1 MSMKIPFAKSAPL
14 LIAIAAL
21 LTGCGKNPPA
31 APAKAAAD
39 FPLPEPP
46 LVADCA
52 PGIPG
57 GRLVIATFGDPK
69 TFNPITA
76 NEQSSEEIYRH
87 LFASLLGFDWTTQQV
102 TPGLAESWTNTSD
115 GKTWTF
121 KLRKNLHWSDGEPLT
136 ADDVVFTWDV
146 IYNPEIDNVMRDA
159 FIIGGKKIAV
169 TKLDDLTIQAVTPD
183 IYAPFL
189 ENFGG
194 VPILPKHILAKTV
207 ADKTFTSAYGVNWQP
222 AEIVGSGPFR
232 LKEYKPAQSILLERN
247 PYFFEVDSN
256 GLRMPYF
263 DNIIYTVVPDMNA
276 MSLRFLSG
284 ESDVDDFIFP
294 YEYDRFKTGAAKG
307 KFNLLKT
314 PYLNTEYLGFLMKA
328 GNEKENPL
336 LNKKVRQAINYGF
349 DRREMI
355 QYLRKG
361 VGRPAESGFTP
372 YGLPSF
378 DSEKVKG
385 YTYDVVKAKQLLKE
399 AGYANGNGLPE
410 MKLYTNET
418 YKEFALYVSKQLEQ
432 IGLKVKVE
440 ISQPA
445 ILREW
450 MSQSKVNLFR
460 GSWLADYP
468 DAENYFAVFYSK
480 NGSPPNYTRFSN
492 TGFDRLYEKALAEND
507 DVKRFE
513 LYHEMDRIIIDEA
526 PIVPLYYDEVLR
538 FSQKNIDGLA
548 PNALNLLDLR
558 RVKIN

>member
-1 MSMKIPFAKSAPL
+1 MRFNSRFSVVPVLAVLLLSSCNGCQQRPKEKLKFFRYNQVSGIASLDPAYSKDQAGNWACNQLYNSLVQLDNQLNIKAGIAKSWEVSEDG
-14 LIAIAAL
+14 
-21 LTGCGKNPPA
+21 LTYVFNLRTDVKFHDDACFEQQKGRFV
-31 APAKAAAD
+31 KAA
-39 FPLPEPP
+39 
-46 LVADCA
+46 
-52 PGIPG
+52 
-57 GRLVIATFGDPK
+57 
-69 TFNPITA
+69 
-76 NEQSSEEIYRH
+76 
-87 LFASLLGFDWTTQQV
+87 
-102 TPGLAESWTNTSD
+102 
-115 GKTWTF
+115 
-121 KLRKNLHWSDGEPLT
+121 
-136 ADDVVFTWDV
+136 DVVFSFSRIVDPATASPGAWIFNKDV
-146 IYNPEIDNVMRDA
+146 DKVAPFTALNDSTFQLKLQRPFRPMLGILSMQYCSIIPEEAIKKYGNQFRSHPVGTGPFTFRKWMEGTALILARNPAYFERDSGRQLPFIDGIKVAFIDNKKTEFLSFKENELD
-159 FIIGGKKIAV
+159 FISGLDGSYIDEV
-169 TKLDDLTIQAVTPD
+169 LDD
-183 IYAPFL
+183 
-189 ENFGG
+189 NG
-194 VPILPKHILAKTV
+194 
-207 ADKTFTSAYGVNWQP
+207 N
-222 AEIVGSGPFR
+222 
-232 LKEYKPAQSILLERN
+232 LK
-247 PYFFEVDSN
+247 
-256 GLRMPYF
+256 
-263 DNIIYTVVPDMNA
+263 
-276 MSLRFLSG
+276 
-284 ESDVDDFIFP
+284 SDL
-294 YEYDRFKTGAAKG
+294 KG